1 MQNWVKMGHVG
12 SRVLILEFWDLPN
25 ISGTVKPRNFKFDTE
40 TDGSEL

>member
-1 MQNWVKMGHVG
+1 LGQKGVMWG
-12 SRVLILEFWDLPN
+12 SRDPILKFRDTNN